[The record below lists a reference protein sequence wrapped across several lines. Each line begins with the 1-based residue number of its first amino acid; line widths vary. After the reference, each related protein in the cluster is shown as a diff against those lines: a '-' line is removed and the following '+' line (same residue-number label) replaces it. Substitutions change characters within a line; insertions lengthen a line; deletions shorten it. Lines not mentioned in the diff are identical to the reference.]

1 MFGRRYFGAAHFGPR
16 YFGDG
21 GDLPPIPPDPP
32 APAAEQASGGFYE
45 VPQVR
50 RHRSVREERERLGI
64 FPRAVK
70 QIVLAVARASVVAD
84 KTDDQAAR
92 QLAQRLAQ
100 QDIEAQARYVEF
112 MQQERDRLLT
122 RDIER
127 ALRIRRRQY
136 ELDEDER
143 EAEMLLM

>member
-1 MFGRRYFGAAHFGPR
+1 MFGHRFFGARYFGPR

-21 GDLPPIPPDPP
+21 GDQPPIPP
-32 APAAEQASGGFYE
+32 APAAETYSGGFFE
-45 VPQVR
+45 VPHVPR
-50 RHRSVREERERLGI
+50 RRSVREERERLGI
-64 FPRAVK
+64 ITREVK
-70 QIVLAVARASVVAD
+70 QIARAVARASVAAD
-84 KTDDQAAR
+84 KTDYQAEQ

-100 QDIEAQARYVEF
+100 QDIEAKARYVEF
-112 MQQERDRLLT
+112 MRQERDRILS